1 MKCEPRLVVG
11 VGDEPVEVFVGA
23 IVHLFGIHQPDG
35 PEVVGLGPVE
45 LDAAADEAAVL
56 LHDLLHLGLVGVLYR
71 MKGRTLEM
79 EPLVMFEVERPQVAN
94 AMKLL
99 QPLYL

>member
-1 MKCEPRLVVG
+1 MQSWFTWSAFRNVEKSSDVHRSIGAEVKCEPRLVVG
-11 VGDEPVEVFVGA
+11 VGDEPVKVFVGA

-56 LHDLLHLGLVGVLYR
+56 LHDLLHLGLVGVL
-71 MKGRTLEM
+71 
-79 EPLVMFEVERPQVAN
+79 
-94 AMKLL
+94 
-99 QPLYL
+99 